1 MEGEVNNMNTSVTN
15 QDKKHFL
22 KWFTRHF
29 ELKRREALWIL
40 DYLYNHDIMLEKTH
54 FVEQAEKTARG
65 IYMTVKGNQK
75 PSFLFYKNGHTF
87 KDAMQAFHEIRLNWS
102 SHLYIEIDFEDAWQ
116 YPEYLAVLEDNPN
129 ATWNDNVSEELLEEI
144 DVALEYESLMS
155 VRRQLLDEIDAVL
168 ATGLEEDFDQLTNQ
182 LKEIDRQI
190 DQKILK

>member
-1 MEGEVNNMNTSVTN
+1 MNTSVTN
-15 QDKKHFL
+15 QEKKLFL

-54 FVEQAEKTARG
+54 FVEQVEKTPRG

-75 PSFLFYKNGHTF
+75 PSFRFYKNGHTF

-102 SHLYIEIDFEDAWQ
+102 SQLYIEIDFEDAWQ

-129 ATWNDNVSEELLEEI
+129 AKWNDHVPEELSEQIDKALEYETLMAARRQLLEEI
-144 DVALEYESLMS
+144 DSSLT
-155 VRRQLLDEIDAVL
+155 E
-168 ATGLEEDFDQLTNQ
+168 GHEEDFEHLAKDLN
-182 LKEIDRQI
+182 EIDRQI
-190 DQKILK
+190 DQTILK